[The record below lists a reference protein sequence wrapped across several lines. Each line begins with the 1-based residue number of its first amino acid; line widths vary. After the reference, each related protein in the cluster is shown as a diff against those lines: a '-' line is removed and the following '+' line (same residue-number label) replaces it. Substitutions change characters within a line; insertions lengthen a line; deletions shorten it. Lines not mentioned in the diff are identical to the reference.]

1 MSTYLILKWLHILSS
16 TILFGTGLGIAFFQ
30 WMSWR
35 TGELAVIARITRL
48 TVLADFIFTTP
59 AVVIQL
65 LSALGLRC
73 AVTASS
79 NQAANAG
86 SFVNTPAS

>member
-1 MSTYLILKWLHILSS
+1 MDYLWIKWLHILSS

-48 TVLADFIFTTP
+48 TVLADGQARFTTHLTDP
-59 AVVIQL
+59 I
-65 LSALGLRC
+65 SAI
-73 AVTASS
+73 TYI
-79 NQAANAG
+79 G
-86 SFVNTPAS
+86 SCEVAK